1 MSFSRLIRECG
12 TGFSALVEKSVWL
25 VGKTSEKLRK
35 FYCSLRFRHGHSVGW
50 RYDGDCMFPANAAAV
65 EVDTILRPLVGGG
78 RGDCINWSSDR
89 AVVLSNWN
97 VLHGRGP
104 EPPGEG
110 NRIIERL
117 YVI

>member
-1 MSFSRLIRECG
+1 
-12 TGFSALVEKSVWL
+12 
-25 VGKTSEKLRK
+25 
-35 FYCSLRFRHGHSVGW
+35 
-50 RYDGDCMFPANAAAV
+50 MFPANAAAV

-110 NRIIERL
+110 TRIIERL